1 MAIHL
6 ILGTAGH
13 IDHGKTALVRALT
26 GVDTDRLPEEKKRG
40 ITIDLGFAELSLEDY
55 RLGIVDVPGHERF
68 VRNMLA
74 GATGIDL
81 AMFVIAA
88 DDSVKPQTREHLEIL
103 RLLDLRA
110 GVIVLTKCDKA
121 DADWID
127 LVEAEVRQLVKDTFL
142 ADAAIVRTS
151 ATTGAGIEQLK
162 EELGNAAESLK
173 HDLANRQSGPFRM
186 AIDGVFSIAG
196 HGTVVRGSVLRGS
209 VGVGDE
215 LELNPTG
222 GLVRVRSLQTHG
234 RNTEQL
240 ERGQRAAINLAG
252 IHHDQVTRG
261 GELASPGL
269 LHPSRLLT
277 VELSLLPTLKRPLKH
292 RQRIRM
298 HLGTAQLLAT
308 LLLRGS
314 QEIAPGNCGIAQ
326 LLLEKPVTTT
336 WGQPFVVRS
345 ESPIQTI
352 GGGRVLAPTS
362 WKFRRGAESDW
373 EMAEQ
378 LANADI
384 LKRAEAAV
392 YFMRWNDWQAS
403 DLARSAGAD
412 NPDDL
417 LAALLGDNSTIQE
430 CNLSPKRTLRIHHRH
445 IQHLENAI
453 VQTLKRLH
461 DENPRE
467 LVIAQSQLAAR
478 FHFLE
483 DALFKILLAQLVQH
497 RTVEQT
503 SRGVALPGQGPQLSK
518 KEKLLL
524 EEMVEKY
531 RLAGLRPPSVEELK
545 KQATSNQKAVE
556 QLIRLAEARGELVQ
570 VSNSLFLHAD
580 VEHRLREQ
588 IQKEYGNSKG
598 FTVSQLR
605 EKLDI
610 SRKYAIPLCEYF
622 DRIGFTHRNGDLR
635 VLTDVAE
642 G

>member
-40 ITIDLGFAELSLEDY
+40 ITIDLGFAELSLADY

-127 LVEAEVRQLVKDTFL
+127 LVEAEVRELVKDTFL

-151 ATTGAGIEQLK
+151 TTTGVGIEQLK
-162 EELGNAAESLK
+162 EELTNAAESLK
-173 HDLANRQSGPFRM
+173 DDLENRHSGPFRM

-215 LELNPTG
+215 LEVNPTG
-222 GLVRVRSLQTHG
+222 SVVRVRSLQTHG
-234 RNTEQL
+234 RNTETL
-240 ERGQRAAINLAG
+240 VRGQRAAINLVG
-252 IHHDQVTRG
+252 VHHDQIKRG
-261 GELASPGL
+261 SELASPGL

-308 LLLRGS
+308 VLLRGS
-314 QEIAPGNCGIAQ
+314 QEIAPANGAIAQ

-378 LANADI
+378 LSNTDI

-392 YFMRWNDWQAS
+392 YFMRWNDWQVS
-403 DLARSAGAD
+403 DLARSADAA

-417 LAALLGDNSTIQE
+417 LVQLLADHHTIQE
-430 CNLSPKRTLRIHHRH
+430 FDLSPTRTLRIHHRH
-445 IQHLENAI
+445 VQHLESAMAAAL
-453 VQTLKRLH
+453 QRLH
-461 DENPRE
+461 DENPRD
-467 LVIAQSQLAAR
+467 LVIPQTQLAAR

-483 DALFKILLAQLVQH
+483 DAFFKILLAQLVQQG
-497 RTVEQT
+497 TVELT

-518 KEKLLL
+518 KEKQLL

-531 RLAGLRPPSVEELK
+531 RLARLRPPSVEELK

-580 VEHRLREQ
+580 VEHQLREQ
-588 IQKEYGNSKG
+588 LRKEYGNSKG
-598 FTVSQLR
+598 FTVSELR

-622 DRIGFTHRNGDLR
+622 DRTGFTQRNGDLR
-635 VLTDVAE
+635 VLAE
-642 G
+642 VPAG